1 MMMNDYLGV
10 LHKQLPDQAHENKV
24 IFSEPDHMASQFIK
38 KNGKQQAPGITFFAA
53 VTVLT
58 FATLATSAQAQTP
71 PVEDLVKK
79 ELAAFYYSGKDM
91 SARVSMRLINAQ
103 GSVREREMAM
113 LRTNKGDAGDQRYM
127 MVFDTPADVRGMSFL
142 IWKYAKAEGDR
153 WMYLPGLKAIKRIAA
168 DDKKSSFVG
177 SDFTYED
184 ISGRPLN
191 DEQHTFIRADQIGD
205 RKVYV
210 VESKPK
216 GNVDYAVRSIWIDQ
230 ERWLPLKEEY
240 TDAQGK
246 PLRIF
251 SADKV
256 EQIGGLW
263 TVTARSMK
271 NLQTGHKTEVIFK
284 DIHYNVGLN
293 DDVFTE
299 RNMKN
304 PVLGK

>member
-1 MMMNDYLGV
+1 MNDYLNI
-10 LHKQLPDQAHENKV
+10 LPCETKPHDCDAPLPDET
-24 IFSEPDHMASQFIK
+24 PDHAATCFMQ
-38 KNGKQQAPGITFFAA
+38 KNGVEHGVNFLAL
-53 VTVLT
+53 VTALT
-58 FATLATSAQAQTP
+58 FATATPAHAQTP
-71 PVEDLVKK
+71 GAEEMVKK

-103 GSVREREMAM
+103 GNVRQRDMVM

-127 MVFDTPADVRGMSFL
+127 MMFDAPADVKGMSFL

-153 WMYLPGLKAIKRIAA
+153 WMYFPALKAIKRIAA

-184 ISGRPLN
+184 VSGRPLG
-191 DEQHTFIRADQIGD
+191 DEQHTFVRNDQVGG

-210 VESKPK
+210 VDSRPK
-216 GNVDYAVRSIWIDQ
+216 GGADYAMRSIWIDQ

-240 TDAQGK
+240 VDAQGK
-246 PLRIF
+246 PLRVF

-256 EQIGGLW
+256 EQVGGMW
-263 TVTARSMK
+263 TVTERSMK
-271 NLQTGHKTEVIFK
+271 NLQTGHKTEVVFK
-284 DIHYNVGLN
+284 DIKYNVALS

-299 RNMKN
+299 RNLKN
-304 PVLGK
+304 PSVGSNQ